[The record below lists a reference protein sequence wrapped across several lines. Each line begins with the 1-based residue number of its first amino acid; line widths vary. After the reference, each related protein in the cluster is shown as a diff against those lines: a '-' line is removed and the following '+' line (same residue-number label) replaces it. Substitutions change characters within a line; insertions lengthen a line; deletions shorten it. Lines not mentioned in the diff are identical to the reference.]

1 MSRST
6 SSSSS
11 IFSSPSCTRLVSIV
25 AHVDHGKTSLAD
37 SLVEY
42 NGIISERLAGTMR
55 FLDSLEEEQR
65 RGITIK
71 SSAIALKHLYTP
83 TPSSSSA
90 DVNMVIHIL
99 DSPGHVDFCQEVTS
113 ALQICDGAVLLVDV
127 VEGMCARTHSI
138 LREAYSMN
146 LTPILVLNKLDRLC
160 LDLKLNPNEA
170 YIRIRHVI
178 ESVNAAASNIIRS
191 ALADGQEHY
200 YYSESLVSSSSISKI
215 TKTNQQ
221 QETNRNEKASVQD
234 QENKWTFEPS
244 KGNGMLMT

>member
-1 MSRST
+1 MASRST
-6 SSSSS
+6 SSSS

-71 SSAIALKHLYTP
+71 SSAIALKHWYTP
-83 TPSSSSA
+83 PPSSNSTKTFT
-90 DVNMVIHIL
+90 DMNMVIHIL
-99 DSPGHVDFCQEVTS
+99 DSPGHVDFCHEVTS
-113 ALQICDGAVLLVDV
+113 SLQICDGAVLLVDV

-160 LDLKLNPNEA
+160 LDLKLTPNEA
-170 YIRIRHVI
+170 YLRIRHVI

-191 ALADGQEHY
+191 ANAD
-200 YYSESLVSSSSISKI
+200 LSSISNN
-215 TKTNQQ
+215 TTNQ
-221 QETNRNEKASVQD
+221 EEESC
-234 QENKWTFEPS
+234 EGS
-244 KGNGMLMT
+244 